1 MVSVLVL
8 RRILIECWL
17 AAGAAEVVAVT
28 LVVAKQ
34 LGLGCLFDVN
44 LVLWHYRTVEVLLLS
59 VVLGIDGWNHHRA
72 ESKSY
77 HEFLHNTSSIVTDS
91 GKSFFFA
98 HK

>member
-1 MVSVLVL
+1 
-8 RRILIECWL
+8 
-17 AAGAAEVVAVT
+17 
-28 LVVAKQ
+28 
-34 LGLGCLFDVN
+34 
-44 LVLWHYRTVEVLLLS
+44 VEVLLLS